1 MKIMVQVFVA
11 LAVAVLLSGWMVP
24 VARATATTHPACGGI
39 TGKIIGAYNK
49 QPIVGAVV
57 IYLYAKTAQSRN
69 VPPAPMIFH
78 TKTKANG
85 QFTVN
90 RIPLGTYRIAV
101 RFKMRYGGGEGQ
113 SRRLVKVTASPAC
126 VNVGTI
132 ECAVFMQ

>member
-1 MKIMVQVFVA
+1 MKIIVQTVLV
-11 LAVAVLLSGWMVP
+11 LVIAVLLSGWMVP
-24 VARATATTHPACGGI
+24 VASAAATSHPACGGI
-39 TGKIIGAYNK
+39 TGKIICEYNK
-49 QPIVGAVV
+49 QPFVGAVA
-57 IYLYAKTAQSRN
+57 IYLYAKTARSRN

-101 RFKMRYGGGEGQ
+101 RLKMRYGGGEGH
-113 SRRLVKVTASPAC
+113 SRKLVKVTASPAC

-132 ECAVFMQ
+132 RCAVFMQ